1 MIASNTIVGGRYRV
15 VKPLG
20 GGGMKL
26 VYLAEDLRLAARRC
40 ALAEVVDNFTNPDA
54 QRQAVDAFQREADML
69 ARLNNE
75 HIPRVFDRFS
85 EQNRH
90 YLVMEY
96 IDGVTLE
103 EELKAAG
110 GRLAEPRVIDIALQI
125 LDTLA
130 YLHGLE
136 PPVIYRDL
144 KPSNVMMMTNGQAK
158 LIDFGIARHFQPE
171 QHATMI
177 GTQGYA
183 PPEQYRGKVELRS
196 DLYALGATMHHAL
209 SGRDPANEAPF
220 SFPPLGRLC
229 SDVEPALARLVDDAL
244 AYDVEHRV
252 PSAEEFKRR
261 LEEIRDGVTPA
272 SVVASIDGHADSDAA
287 NAAAQPASMAAQ
299 SGSAQ
304 HGPARSQ
311 LRLPLGSSY
320 ASQPASPSAPTLLR
334 AASEID
340 CLKCRRPIPSDSR
353 FCSFCGADVSIAL
366 GEAGGVANH
375 EAETV
380 VLSVPSSTK
389 RQPYVP
395 ARGARL
401 SHRAHGARGPIVML
415 VLIFVSAF
423 AAVKMVSCLSFVGD
437 NPPAATRADAPVS
450 EVPAPEA
457 APGVPVPDLP
467 PATSEFLAARL
478 EAFRAA
484 LDASGNSGVHFR
496 MIGDTMELWGTVPSA
511 ADKAMVQ
518 MLALNVAGVASL
530 KDRIRVQNGSAG
542 P

>member
-320 ASQPASPSAPTLLR
+320 ASPPDSLR
-334 AASEID
+334 FPF
-340 CLKCRRPIPSDSR
+340 LFVLRRGREHRARRGGRRGQSR
-353 FCSFCGADVSIAL
+353 SRNRSAL
-366 GEAGGVANH
+366 GP
-375 EAETV
+375 
-380 VLSVPSSTK
+380 VLDQT
-389 RQPYVP
+389 
-395 ARGARL
+395 AAL
-401 SHRAHGARGPIVML
+401 CTGP
-415 VLIFVSAF
+415 
-423 AAVKMVSCLSFVGD
+423 
-437 NPPAATRADAPVS
+437 R
-450 EVPAPEA
+450 
-457 APGVPVPDLP
+457 
-467 PATSEFLAARL
+467 
-478 EAFRAA
+478 RAA
-484 LDASGNSGVHFR
+484 L
-496 MIGDTMELWGTVPSA
+496 PSRA
-511 ADKAMVQ
+511 RRARSDRY
-518 MLALNVAGVASL
+518 AGVDFRQRLRGGEDGFVPELCRRQPARRDPGRRACIRGAS
-530 KDRIRVQNGSAG
+530 A
-542 P
+542 